1 MVGKLDTTQN
11 QDFTLRIAMPSQ
23 KADFKCTNF
32 LHVQVHLCPL
42 QEFKVPQN
50 RGISQLKASNPH
62 QLSKD
67 KPFPATQYSVV
78 AYQAG
83 DKKFVHIFSK
93 EKNKTSGRC
102 VRVAI
107 NTNGRL
113 TFEFCWPY

>member
-1 MVGKLDTTQN
+1 MGKLDTPQN
-11 QDFTLRIAMPSQ
+11 QECTLRIVMPSQ
-23 KADFKCTNF
+23 ESWFQV
-32 LHVQVHLCPL
+32 LHVHLCPL

-67 KPFPATQYSVV
+67 KPFPATQYGVV

-93 EKNKTSGRC
+93 KKNKTSGRC

>member
-1 MVGKLDTTQN
+1 MGKLDTPQN
-11 QDFTLRIAMPSQ
+11 QECTLRIVMPSQ
-23 KADFKCTNF
+23 ESWFQV
-32 LHVQVHLCPL
+32 LHVHLCPL

-93 EKNKTSGRC
+93 KKNKTSGRC